1 MGGAMLR
8 VLLVEDNRHYRKIF
22 KDNLS
27 EVFPSMI
34 VDEAENGEEALQKIN
49 AAPPHLIFMD
59 IRLPGVNGLQLTQ
72 KIKKDFP
79 KIRIAMLTGYDVPE
93 YREAA
98 VQYGA
103 DGFLVKHSVAWDEVE
118 ALVKGLKN
126 DDS

>member
-1 MGGAMLR
+1 MVR
-8 VLLVEDNRHYRKIF
+8 VLLVEDNRNYRKVF
-22 KDNLS
+22 KDNLC
-27 EVFPSMI
+27 ELFPSAI

-59 IRLPGVNGLQLTQ
+59 IRLPGANGLQLTQ

-103 DGFLVKHSVAWDEVE
+103 DGFLVKDSVAWDEVR
-118 ALVKGLKN
+118 ALVKELKN

>member
-1 MGGAMLR
+1 MLR
-8 VLLVEDNRHYRKIF
+8 VLLVEDNRNYRRVF
-22 KDNLS
+22 KDNLC
-27 EVFPSMI
+27 ELFPSMI

-49 AAPPHLIFMD
+49 AAQPHLIFMD
-59 IRLPGVNGLQLTQ
+59 IRLPGANGLQLAQ

-103 DGFLVKHSVAWDEVE
+103 DGFFVKDSVAWDEIR

>member
-1 MGGAMLR
+1 
-8 VLLVEDNRHYRKIF
+8 VF
-22 KDNLS
+22 KDNLC
-27 EVFPSMI
+27 ELFPSMI

-59 IRLPGVNGLQLTQ
+59 IRLPGANGLQLAQ

-103 DGFLVKHSVAWDEVE
+103 DGFFVKDSVAWDEIR

>member
-1 MGGAMLR
+1 MLR
-8 VLLVEDNRHYRKIF
+8 VLLVEDSRNYRRVF
-22 KDNLS
+22 KDNLC
-27 EVFPSMI
+27 ELFPSMI

-59 IRLPGVNGLQLTQ
+59 IRLPGANGLQLAQ

-103 DGFLVKHSVAWDEVE
+103 DGFFVKDSVAWDEIR